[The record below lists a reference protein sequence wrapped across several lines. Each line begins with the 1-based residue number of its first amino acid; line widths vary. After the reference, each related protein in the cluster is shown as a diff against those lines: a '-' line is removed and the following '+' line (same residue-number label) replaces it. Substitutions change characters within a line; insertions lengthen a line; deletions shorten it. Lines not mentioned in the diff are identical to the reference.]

1 MPGAAV
7 FEAPGRDPVE
17 YALDGSNSVIV
28 MFPAAPGNHIAIA
41 VFHSKPP
48 ETPPEL
54 EKAVR
59 TRPTGILGLSEVLDM
74 EEEDPPAKTKW
85 WQRLW

>member
-7 FEAPGRDPVE
+7 FEAPGRDPLE
-17 YALDGSNSVIV
+17 YALDSSNSVIV
-28 MFPAAPGNHIAIA
+28 MFPAASGNHIAIA
-41 VFHSKPP
+41 VFHPKPEQTAPP
-48 ETPPEL
+48 E
-54 EKAVR
+54 KAAR

-74 EEEDPPAKTKW
+74 EAEDTPAKTKW